1 MPIEA
6 KQLLLLLNW
15 MSPAFPIGSFA
26 YSHGLEFAI
35 VANEITTQSEVETW
49 IADLI
54 THGSAWN
61 DALLFAQ
68 CWSEDSEVINELA
81 LSMASSSERYLETMQ
96 LGRSFAIAASVFTN
110 AKFPEGD
117 VAYPVVAGLACKH
130 TSVDLH
136 SALLAFL
143 QGFAAAQ
150 VSVAV
155 RLVPLGQTAGLHV
168 LKNLI
173 PIISETALR
182 ANKATL
188 DDLGSCTLLADIAA
202 MNHETLQP
210 RIFRT

>member
-6 KQLLLLLNW
+6 NQLLILLNW

-26 YSHGLEFAI
+26 YSHGLETAI
-35 VANEITTQSEVETW
+35 VENEITTQSEVEIW
-49 IADLI
+49 IADLF
-54 THGSAWN
+54 TRGSGWN
-61 DALLFAQ
+61 DAVLFSQVWNDEA
-68 CWSEDSEVINELA
+68 ELNELA
-81 LSMASSSERYLETMQ
+81 LSMASSSERYLETTQ
-96 LGRSFAIAASVFTN
+96 LGRNFAIAASVFTN
-110 AKFPEGD
+110 VKFPEGD
-117 VAYPVVAGLACKH
+117 LAYPIAAGMACK
-130 TSVDLH
+130 SMGVDQH

-168 LKNLI
+168 LKNLM
-173 PIISETALR
+173 PVISETANR
-182 ANKATL
+182 ASKALL

>member
-6 KQLLLLLNW
+6 NQLLILLNW

-26 YSHGLEFAI
+26 YSHGLETAI
-35 VANEITTQSEVETW
+35 VENEITTQSEVEIW
-49 IADLI
+49 IADLF
-54 THGSAWN
+54 TRGSGWN
-61 DALLFAQ
+61 DAVLFSQVWNDEA
-68 CWSEDSEVINELA
+68 ELNELA
-81 LSMASSSERYLETMQ
+81 LSMASSSERYLETTQ
-96 LGRSFAIAASVFTN
+96 LGRNFAIAASVFTN
-110 AKFPEGD
+110 VKFPEGD
-117 VAYPVVAGLACKH
+117 LAYPIAAGMACK
-130 TSVDLH
+130 SMGVDQH

-155 RLVPLGQTAGLHV
+155 RLVPLGQTAGLNV
-168 LKNLI
+168 LKNLM
-173 PIISETALR
+173 PVISETANR
-182 ANKATL
+182 ASKALL